1 MFYKLSWHFYNECC
15 FMHYTMWADAKY
27 YGKIWI
33 FSTQQYVWMLAF
45 EFSGGIKNLQLH
57 RKLVAFKYVY

>member
-1 MFYKLSWHFYNECC
+1 
-15 FMHYTMWADAKY
+15 MWADAKY

-33 FSTQQYVWMLAF
+33 FSTQENVWMLAF